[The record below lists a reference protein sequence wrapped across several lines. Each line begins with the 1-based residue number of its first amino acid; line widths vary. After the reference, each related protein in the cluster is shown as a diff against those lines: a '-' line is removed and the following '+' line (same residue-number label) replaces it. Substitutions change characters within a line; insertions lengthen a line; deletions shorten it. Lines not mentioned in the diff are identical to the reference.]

1 MLYSQPTHFLSSIM
15 LVPWVWE
22 KRREMYEFSILLAS
36 NGRSHT
42 HERQLFLAFYIFS
55 YVALFY
61 YTLSS

>member
-1 MLYSQPTHFLSSIM
+1 M